1 MKYDYSFHDF
11 FEGGDISLEK
21 IKENVLPFIIDVCI
35 ILKNIVLYSRI
46 TEVSTYSIV
55 AKYIKV

>member
-1 MKYDYSFHDF
+1 MKYNYSFHDFF

-21 IKENVLPFIIDVCI
+21 KIKKIVFFIIDGIV
-35 ILKNIVLYSRI
+35 LKNIVLYSRI

-55 AKYIKV
+55 TKCIKV

>member
-1 MKYDYSFHDF
+1 MIILFMIFLREEIFLKR
-11 FEGGDISLEK
+11 K
-21 IKENVLPFIIDVCI
+21 KNVLPFIIDVCI

>member
-1 MKYDYSFHDF
+1 MIFF

-21 IKENVLPFIIDVCI
+21 KIKKIVFFIIDGIV
-35 ILKNIVLYSRI
+35 LKNIVLYSRI

-55 AKYIKV
+55 TKCIKV